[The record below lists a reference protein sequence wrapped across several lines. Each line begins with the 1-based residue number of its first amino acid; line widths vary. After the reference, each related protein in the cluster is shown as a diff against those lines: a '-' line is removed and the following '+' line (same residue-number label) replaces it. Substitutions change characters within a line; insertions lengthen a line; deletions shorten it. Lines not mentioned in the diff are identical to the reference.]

1 MSRGFKYM
9 YVLILRY
16 PGLGL
21 LGRFCVLF
29 YPLIFDELEILDFS
43 HLLNSSILLSTAFKM
58 KGIYLIPSL
67 AIFLS
72 YVSSVHGASPAWGQC
87 GGINYTGDTTCV
99 SGYGCVKVNDCE
111 FDLLF
116 MEFFFD

>member
-1 MSRGFKYM
+1 
-9 YVLILRY
+9 
-16 PGLGL
+16 
-21 LGRFCVLF
+21 
-29 YPLIFDELEILDFS
+29 
-43 HLLNSSILLSTAFKM
+43 M

-116 MEFFFD
+116 MEFFWFANKIIPRLLPVSARRRYSHAYAYYYSASHHQASDGDSSF

>member
-1 MSRGFKYM
+1 
-9 YVLILRY
+9 
-16 PGLGL
+16 
-21 LGRFCVLF
+21 
-29 YPLIFDELEILDFS
+29 
-43 HLLNSSILLSTAFKM
+43 M

-72 YVSSVHGASPAWGQC
+72 YVSSAHGASPAWGQC
-87 GGINYTGDTTCV
+87 GGIGYTGDTTCV

-116 MEFFFD
+116 MDFFVFTNGMISRLLPVSARRRCTAYTYPYPYAYDCSASYY